1 MPLRDAPLHYARFG
15 INNAEDLVA
24 ALVLDTEGARRL
36 AAGAP
41 LITDDDNRIAT
52 SSVFEKGAA

>member
-1 MPLRDAPLHYARFG
+1 M
-15 INNAEDLVA
+15 A
-24 ALVLDTEGARRL
+24 ALVLDAEGARRI
-36 AAGAP
+36 ATGAP